1 MPPKRDTFSSCAR
14 CGASFQQSG
23 IGRMRRFC
31 SDACK
36 QSAHRKQGAQ
46 PRQSRRT
53 SVKIELRTMERV
65 AGFFAA
71 KGDYAGQ
78 EAIMHLASQVFVEL
92 DARSIESYRKQ
103 YQSNLPDW
111 FRPGVGAGQNVT
123 MGDSASVTK
132 RKVQP

>member
-1 MPPKRDTFSSCAR
+1 MPPKRDLFSSCAR

-36 QSAHRKQGAQ
+36 MASHRSETST

-53 SVKIELRTMERV
+53 TVKIELRTMERV
-65 AGFFAA
+65 AGFFLAR
-71 KGDYAGQ
+71 GDYSGH

-92 DARSIESYRKQ
+92 DARSIESYRKH
-103 YQSNLPDW
+103 YQANLPDW
-111 FRPGVGAGQNVT
+111 FRPQVGAGQNVT
-123 MGDSASVTK
+123 MDDSASVTK
-132 RKVQP
+132 WGKP